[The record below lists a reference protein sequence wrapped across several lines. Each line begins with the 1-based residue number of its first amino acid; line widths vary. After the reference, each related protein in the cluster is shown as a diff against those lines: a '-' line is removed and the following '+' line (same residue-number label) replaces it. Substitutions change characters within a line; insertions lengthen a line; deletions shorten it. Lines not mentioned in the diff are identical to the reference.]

1 MELELGL
8 FWLVGFL
15 VHILSVSAKTLN
27 YEWNITWV
35 SANPD
40 GLQERPVI
48 GINGQWPLPVL
59 NFTLGDRVVA
69 KVYNALGNES
79 TSIHWHGFFQNG
91 TTQMDGAPSVT
102 QCDIAPGSTFVYNFT
117 VYQTGTYWYHSHA
130 RGQYPD
136 GLRQA
141 LVIRGPDEPYSGQY
155 DEERVITLSEW
166 YHDPM
171 PTLLKQFISVTNP
184 TGAEPVPKSALLND
198 TQNLTVAVEP
208 GKTYLFRLVNVA
220 AFASQYFW
228 IEDHTMK
235 IVEVDGV
242 WTEPAEA
249 SMIYITAA
257 QRYSFLVTMKDDTN
271 KNYAMVGSMDTDLF
285 DKLPPTLN
293 YNVTGWLI
301 YDTKAE
307 RPAPTDISSFDPYDD
322 FKLVPVDG
330 EKLLSDPDYTVTL
343 DLTMDNLGDGAN
355 YAFFNGITYVMP
367 KVPTL
372 YTALSTGSAATNS
385 TVYGYNTNAF
395 ILDKGDIIDLVLNNE
410 DTGKHPFHLH
420 GHNFQV
426 VARSDEDAGHY
437 DANNHPAFPS
447 VPMRRDTIYVK
458 PTGYFVIRFRADNPG
473 VWIFHCHI
481 EWHMDAGLAV
491 VLVEAPLD
499 LQQTLTIPEDHWQ
512 ACDASNTL
520 KRGNAAGNTEDF
532 YDLTGANTSV
542 SPLPVGFTARGI
554 VALVFSCIA
563 ALLGLIS
570 IVWYGMAPITVKQSP
585 TDERREVDSN

>member
-1 MELELGL
+1 MELGL

-35 SANPD
+35 LANPD

-59 NFTLGDRVVA
+59 NLTLGDRVIA

-91 TTQMDGAPSVT
+91 TTHMDGAPSV
-102 QCDIAPGSTFVYNFT
+102 N
-117 VYQTGTYWYHSHA
+117 QTGTYWYHSHA

-184 TGAEPVPKSALLND
+184 TGAEPVPKSALMND
-198 TQNLTVAVEP
+198 TQNLTIAVEP

-257 QRYSFLVTMKDDTN
+257 QRYSFLVTMKNDTN
-271 KNYAMVGSMDTDLF
+271 KNYAIVGM
-285 DKLPPTLN
+285 
-293 YNVTGWLI
+293 
-301 YDTKAE
+301 
-307 RPAPTDISSFDPYDD
+307 
-322 FKLVPVDG
+322 
-330 EKLLSDPDYTVTL
+330 
-343 DLTMDNLGDGAN
+343 
-355 YAFFNGITYVMP
+355 
-367 KVPTL
+367 PTL

-395 ILDKGDIIDLVLNNE
+395 ILDKGDVIDLVLNND

-437 DANNHPAFPS
+437 DANNHSAFPS

-473 VWIFHCHI
+473 DSRFLFRF
-481 EWHMDAGLAV
+481 A
-491 VLVEAPLD
+491 
-499 LQQTLTIPEDHWQ
+499 HW
-512 ACDASNTL
+512 
-520 KRGNAAGNTEDF
+520 
-532 YDLTGANTSV
+532 
-542 SPLPVGFTARGI
+542 
-554 VALVFSCIA
+554 
-563 ALLGLIS
+563 
-570 IVWYGMAPITVKQSP
+570 
-585 TDERREVDSN
+585 